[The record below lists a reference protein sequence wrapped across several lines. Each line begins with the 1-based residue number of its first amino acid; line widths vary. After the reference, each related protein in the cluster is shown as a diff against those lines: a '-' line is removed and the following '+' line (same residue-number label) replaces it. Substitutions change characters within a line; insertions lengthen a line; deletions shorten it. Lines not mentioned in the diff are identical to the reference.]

1 MVHTR
6 SHPSW
11 GVSLSAW
18 VLASVLVAL
27 APAWSQEI
35 TADWQQPVRAMADV
49 HQLDAA
55 LALVDQRLAQV
66 PGDLE
71 ARGWRGRLLAWQGRW
86 GEAESEYR
94 RVLEHAPNDT
104 DILCGLADVLLWRGE
119 LDDALSVTDRAR
131 DLAPSQTSILLRRA
145 RILRGLENAAEAR
158 MEYREILRYDPGN
171 QEAKHGLAGLS
182 AENKHEL
189 RFGADASTFNYT
201 DAAAAQGLL
210 LSSKWTHRLSTI
222 AGISFYQRFGQDA
235 TKFAGS
241 SSFHLTKNDWLNVG
255 GAVANANG
263 IVPKNEAFFEY
274 GHGLRVPNRWIKGLE
289 ASYQQRWLWYQGA
302 HVLTLSVTQL
312 YYLPREWTWSL
323 TLTGARSGFANTG
336 IEWVPSGSA
345 RLEFPLHRQ
354 LTANLAFANGTEN
367 FAQVDQI
374 GHFSARTFAGGLRY
388 RFADRQDIS
397 GYVAVQNRS
406 ESRTQ
411 NSFGGSYGFRF

>member
-1 MVHTR
+1 MER
-6 SHPSW
+6 SRSCPSW
-11 GVSLSAW
+11 AVPLSGW
-18 VLASVLVAL
+18 VLASVLL
-27 APAWSQEI
+27 ATVPAWSLEI
-35 TADWQQPVRAMADV
+35 AADWQQPVRAKADT

-66 PGDLE
+66 PDDLE
-71 ARGWRGRLLAWQGRW
+71 ARGWRGRLLAWQGHW

-94 RVLEHAPNDT
+94 RVLERAPNDT
-104 DILCGLADVLLWRGE
+104 DILCGLVDVLLWQGN
-119 LDDALSVTDRAR
+119 LDQALSVADRAR

-145 RILRGLENAAEAR
+145 RVLRALENAAAVR
-158 MEYREILRYDPGN
+158 KQYQEILRYEPGN
-171 QEAKHGLAGLS
+171 EEAKNGLAS
-182 AENKHEL
+182 SSVENKHEL
-189 RFGADASTFNYT
+189 RIGADASTFNYT
-201 DAAAAQGLL
+201 DAAAAQGVLL
-210 LSSKWTHRLSTI
+210 TSHWTHRLSTA
-222 AGISFYQRFGQDA
+222 AGASFYQRFGQDA

-241 SSFHLTKNDWLNVG
+241 SSFHFTRNDWLNVG

-263 IVPKNEAFFEY
+263 IIPNNEAFFEY
-274 GHGLRVPNRWIKGLE
+274 GHGLRLATRWITGVE

-336 IEWVPSGSA
+336 IEWVPSGSS

-354 LTANLAFANGTEN
+354 LTANLAFASGTEN

-374 GHFSARTFAGGLRY
+374 GRFSARTFAGGLRY
-388 RFADRQDIS
+388 RFADRQDVS
-397 GYVAVQNRS
+397 AYVAVQGRS
-406 ESRTQ
+406 EGRTQ